1 MSAGQENKKR
11 ISYNVKREASVI
23 KDKAHNQFELPDD
36 WRPVASFEVMQRRAR
51 LLAQIRQFMA
61 DRDILEVDTPI
72 LDTAANPDPAIDS
85 LTSTVSFPDAV
96 SGRTLYLHTS
106 PEFAMKRLL
115 AAGSGPIY
123 QICKVFRDNECGRLH
138 QPEFTMLEWYRPGY
152 DHHKLMQ
159 EISELLV
166 SLHCQAPDKT
176 PYADAFQQYTG
187 LDPHRAGL
195 EQLQTRAT
203 GLGLDCG
210 DPDRALLLD
219 FIFSHEVAPHLGT
232 ARPRFI
238 FDYPACQAA
247 LARISAGPPA
257 LAQRF
262 ELFINGI
269 EIANGYNE
277 LCDVYEQNSR
287 FKRDHDRRRHGGQ
300 TEVPLDQRLLAALD
314 HGLPACAGVALG
326 LDRLLLVLTGNR
338 SLAEVLSYP
347 HAAGV

>member
-1 MSAGQENKKR
+1 MSAGQGNNRR
-11 ISYNVKREASVI
+11 ISYNVKRAASVI
-23 KDKAHNQFELPDD
+23 TDKPQSQLELPDD
-36 WRPVASFEVMQRRAR
+36 WRPAASFEVMQRRAR

-61 DRDILEVDTPI
+61 DRDILEVDTPM
-72 LDTAANPDPAIDS
+72 LDSAANPDPAIDS

-96 SGRTLYLHTS
+96 TGRTRYLHTS

-138 QPEFTMLEWYRPGY
+138 QPEFTMLEWYRPGF

-166 SLHCQAPDKT
+166 SLHCQAPGKT
-176 PYADAFQQYTG
+176 PYAEVFQQYTG
-187 LDPHRAGL
+187 LDPHRANL
-195 EQLQTRAT
+195 EQLQTRAS
-203 GLGLDCG
+203 GLGLVCG

-219 FIFSHEVAPHLGT
+219 CIFSHEVAPNLGT
-232 ARPRFI
+232 ARPHFI

-247 LARISAGPPA
+247 LARISSGPPA

-277 LCDVYEQNSR
+277 LCDIHEQYSR
-287 FKRDHDRRRHGGQ
+287 FMKDNDRRRHTGQ
-300 TEVPLDQRLLAALD
+300 TELPLDQKLLAALA

-347 HAAGV
+347 HTCGA